1 MDTIPLSTLSMVMA
15 DSLSDEVSVWK
26 LILTLFLVFLNGF
39 FVAAEFAIVKV
50 RASQIEVHKGIR
62 SSSANAAKKIVTHLD
77 SYLAATQLG
86 ITLASLGLGWVGES
100 SLTPLILKSFSAL
113 GFSGPEYA
121 ALAHSISF
129 PIAFAIITILHI
141 VFGELAPK
149 SLAIQ
154 YPTQTTF
161 AISWPLRIFYTIF
174 KPVIWVMNGLANII
188 LRAIGITPVH
198 GGDIH
203 TEEELKMIITE
214 SQEGGAIEQTERDLI
229 QNVFD
234 FDDRRVI
241 NVYTLKKNVSSLDVN
256 TPIKEAVDFCIS
268 EGYSRYPVYD
278 ETKENILGL
287 LYTKDLFREFTK
299 NGEDFTISSILREPI
314 FVSETTLIKNLLKK
328 FQLEHSQV
336 AIVTNEVGEFS
347 GLVTLEDI
355 LEELVGEIQDEYDN
369 EEPIVK
375 NIADGIFIV
384 NSHENISD
392 INRCL
397 PFSFEESE
405 HYDTLAGLISEIR
418 NNASEEDI
426 QEGDHIDFE
435 YYTGTVLKM
444 YRNSVESIQLVVKSE
459 FMEESS
465 IKESDSE

>member
-1 MDTIPLSTLSMVMA
+1 MDTIPLSTLAVA
-15 DSLSDEVSVWK
+15 VTDGLSDEVSVWK
-26 LILTLFLVFLNGF
+26 LALTIFLVLLNGF

-50 RASQIEVHKGIR
+50 RASQIEVHKGIK
-62 SSSANAAKKIVTHLD
+62 SNKASAAKTIVTNLD

-100 SLTPLILKSFSAL
+100 SLTPLILKTFDL
-113 GFSGPEYA
+113 FGLSGPEYD
-121 ALAHSISF
+121 SIAQSLSF
-129 PIAFAIITILHI
+129 PIAFVIITVLHI

-154 YPTQTTF
+154 FPTKTTF
-161 AISWPLRIFYTIF
+161 AVSWPLRVFYIIF
-174 KPVIWVMNGLANII
+174 KPVIWTMNGFANVL

-214 SQEGGAIEQTERDLI
+214 SQEGGAIEETERELI

-234 FDDRRVI
+234 FDDRRVM
-241 NVYTLKKNVSSLDVN
+241 NVYTLKKNVASLNID
-256 TPIKEAVDFCIS
+256 TPIKEVVEFCIS
-268 EGYSRYPVYD
+268 EGYSRYPVYG
-278 ETKENILGL
+278 ETRENILGM
-287 LYTKDLFREFTK
+287 LYTKDLFREYTK
-299 NGEDFTISSILREPI
+299 KGENFSISSILREPI

-347 GLVTLEDI
+347 GLVSLEDI

-375 NIADGIFIV
+375 NVSNGIFIV

-392 INRCL
+392 INRFL
-397 PFSFEESE
+397 PFGFQESE
-405 HYDTLAGLISEIR
+405 HYDTLAGLISEV
-418 NNASEEDI
+418 NNDSEVDLE
-426 QEGDHIDFE
+426 EGDSIDME
-435 YYTGTVLKM
+435 HYTGTVLKM
-444 YRNSVESIQLVVKSE
+444 YRNSVESIQLVVKPE
-459 FMEESS
+459 FMESPE
-465 IKESDSE
+465 ENETTN

>member
-1 MDTIPLSTLSMVMA
+1 
-15 DSLSDEVSVWK
+15 
-26 LILTLFLVFLNGF
+26 
-39 FVAAEFAIVKV
+39 
-50 RASQIEVHKGIR
+50 
-62 SSSANAAKKIVTHLD
+62 
-77 SYLAATQLG
+77 
-86 ITLASLGLGWVGES
+86 
-100 SLTPLILKSFSAL
+100 
-113 GFSGPEYA
+113 
-121 ALAHSISF
+121 
-129 PIAFAIITILHI
+129 
-141 VFGELAPK
+141 
-149 SLAIQ
+149 AIQ

-174 KPVIWVMNGLANII
+174 KPVIWAMNGLANML
-188 LRAIGITPVH
+188 LRAIGITPVY

-241 NVYTLKKNVSSLDVN
+241 NVYTLNKNVSSLDVN
-256 TPIKEAVDFCIS
+256 TQIKEAVDYCIS

-299 NGEDFTISSILREPI
+299 KGEDFTIASILREPI

-375 NIADGIFIV
+375 NIANGIYIV

-392 INRCL
+392 INRCI
-397 PFSFEESE
+397 PFPFAESE
-405 HYDTLAGLISEIR
+405 HYDTLAGLISEVR
-418 NNASEEDI
+418 DSASEEDI
-426 QEGDHIDFE
+426 QENDHIDFE

-459 FMEESS
+459 FMEENTFT
-465 IKESDSE
+465 D

>member
-1 MDTIPLSTLSMVMA
+1 MESIPLSSLAMVMS
-15 DSLSDEVSVWK
+15 DGLSDEISVWK
-26 LILTLFLVFLNGF
+26 LILTIFLVLLNGF

-50 RASQIEVHKGIR
+50 RASQIEVYKGIK
-62 SSSANAAKKIVTHLD
+62 SSSANAAKTIVTHLD

-100 SLTPLILKSFSAL
+100 SLTPVILKTFEIF
-113 GFSGPEYA
+113 GFYGPEYD
-121 ALAHSISF
+121 ALAKNLSF
-129 PIAFAIITILHI
+129 PIAFVIITILHI

-154 YPTQTTF
+154 FPTKTTF
-161 AISWPLRIFYTIF
+161 AVAWPLRIFYVIF
-174 KPVIWVMNGLANII
+174 KPVIWVMNGFANVL
-188 LRAIGITPVH
+188 LRAFGITPVH

-214 SQEGGAIEQTERDLI
+214 SQEGGAIEETERELI

-256 TPIKEAVDFCIS
+256 TPIKEVVDFCIS
-268 EGYSRYPVYD
+268 EGYSRYPIYN
-278 ETKENILGL
+278 ENQENILGL
-287 LYTKDLFREFTK
+287 LYTKDLFREYTK
-299 NGEDFTISSILREPI
+299 NGENFDIRSILREPI
-314 FVSETTLIKNLLKK
+314 FISETTLIKNLLKK

-336 AIVTNEVGEFS
+336 ALVTNEVGEFS

-369 EEPIVK
+369 EEPIV
-375 NIADGIFIV
+375 NHVAEGIFIV

-392 INRCL
+392 INRLL
-397 PFSFEESE
+397 PFPFEESE
-405 HYDTLAGLISEIR
+405 HYDTLAGLISELCS
-418 NNASEEDI
+418 NNEFEI
-426 QEGDHIDFE
+426 QEGDFIDLNQ
-435 YYTGTVLKM
+435 YTGTVLKM
-444 YRNSVESIQLVVKSE
+444 YRNSVETIQLVVKPE
-459 FMEESS
+459 FMEQ
-465 IKESDSE
+465 KTSENNSEN

>member
-1 MDTIPLSTLSMVMA
+1 MDTIPLSTLSLTVA
-15 DSLSDEVSVWK
+15 DSLSDEISVWK
-26 LILTLFLVFLNGF
+26 LALTLFLVLLNGF

-50 RASQIEVHKGIR
+50 RASQIEVHKGIK
-62 SSSANAAKKIVTHLD
+62 SSAANAAKTIVTHLD

-100 SLTPLILKSFSAL
+100 SLTPVILKLFDL
-113 GFSGPEYA
+113 FGFSGPQYDT
-121 ALAHSISF
+121 LAHNISF
-129 PIAFAIITILHI
+129 PVAFVIITVLHI

-154 YPTQTTF
+154 YPTKTTF
-161 AISWPLRIFYTIF
+161 AVSWPLRIFYVIF
-174 KPVIWVMNGLANII
+174 KPVIWTMNGFANIL

-214 SQEGGAIEQTERDLI
+214 SQEGGAIEETERELI

-241 NVYTLKKNVSSLDVN
+241 NVYTLKKNVSSLNVN
-256 TPIKEAVDFCIS
+256 TPIKEVVDLCIS
-268 EGYSRYPVYD
+268 EGYSRYPVYG
-278 ETKENILGL
+278 ETRENILGM

-299 NGEDFTISSILREPI
+299 NGENFSIATILREPI

-328 FQLEHSQV
+328 FQSEHSQV

-369 EEPIVK
+369 EEPIVNK
-375 NIADGIFIV
+375 VADGVFIV

-392 INRCL
+392 INRLL

-405 HYDTLAGLISEIR
+405 HYDTLAGLIAEV
-418 NNASEEDI
+418 NNAEADL
-426 QEGDHIDFE
+426 QEGDSIDLE
-435 YYTGTVLKM
+435 HYTGTVLKM
-444 YRNSVESIQLVVKSE
+444 YRNSVESVQLVVKAEYMETPEHPESE
-459 FMEESS
+459 TE
-465 IKESDSE
+465 